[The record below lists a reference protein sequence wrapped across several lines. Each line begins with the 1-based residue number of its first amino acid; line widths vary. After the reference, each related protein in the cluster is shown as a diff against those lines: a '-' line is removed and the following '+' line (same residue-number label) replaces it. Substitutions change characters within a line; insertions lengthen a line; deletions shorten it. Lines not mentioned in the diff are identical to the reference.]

1 MGGSPALRSRV
12 IPIALG
18 VWTLGWIGMG
28 LWVDHEIEGLTVLSD
43 TVVRSG
49 QAIHQTAD
57 GLGSLGT
64 LPIVGERIVE
74 VERRVQAQADLAIA
88 SGRSSR
94 SNIAH
99 LAVLIG
105 VSVALMPTVPPLAGW
120 LLLRPTR
127 RTSGEGGSSTSR

>member
-1 MGGSPALRSRV
+1 
-12 IPIALG
+12 
-18 VWTLGWIGMG
+18 MG

-64 LPIVGERIVE
+64 LPLVGERIVE
-74 VERRVQAQADLAIA
+74 LERRVQAQADLAIA

-127 RTSGEGGSSTSR
+127 RSSGEGGSSTSR